1 MVSGIYGYYD
11 NLKDKIVY
19 IGKSSNLKR
28 RYKQHLYASKKLQID
43 KIIRNN
49 PKRYDFIILKKCDDK
64 KLNYWEITLIALF
77 NPKFNFTNGGDG
89 ATGYKHTEEERKRRA
104 ERIKGDKNPSKRID
118 VRKKISESQKGEK
131 HHLWGKKRPKH
142 SERMKSG
149 GNPMYNKKHT
159 KEARLKMSE
168 SSIKSRRIN
177 WKNHIK
183 YNLWDA
189 RKVVYYNNE
198 MYRYGRNPNPCKCFG
213 LRYKGRKIPCGNFI
227 DFLSPII
234 IYKIIDDELKK

>member
-28 RYKQHLYASKKLQID
+28 RYKQHLHVSRKLQID

-77 NPKFNFTNGGDG
+77 NLKFNFTNGGDG
-89 ATGYKHTEEERKRRA
+89 TTGYKHTEE
-104 ERIKGDKNPSKRID
+104 
-118 VRKKISESQKGEK
+118 VCKKISESQK
-131 HHLWGKKRPKH
+131 GKKRPKH
-142 SERMKSG
+142 SERMKSD

-159 KEARLKMSE
+159 KKARLKMSE
-168 SSIKSRRIN
+168 STIKLRRIN
-177 WKNHIK
+177 WKNYIK

-189 RKVVYYNNE
+189 RKVAYYNNE

-234 IYKIIDDELKK
+234 IYKIIDDNLR